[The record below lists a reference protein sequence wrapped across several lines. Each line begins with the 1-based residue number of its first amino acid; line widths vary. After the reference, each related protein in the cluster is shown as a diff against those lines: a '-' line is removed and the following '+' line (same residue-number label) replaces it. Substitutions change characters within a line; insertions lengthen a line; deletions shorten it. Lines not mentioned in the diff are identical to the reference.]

1 MIENEEDLPDDIS
14 SLKSLVLDLSR
25 RLQNAQHTIE
35 AERKTTQIALHQAA
49 DYRLRLSETV
59 QTFRLES
66 SRLKNIEYR
75 TSKQS
80 EAQKFEDNK
89 GKGTKLY
96 EKAKY
101 AELDHQMTGLTK
113 FVPLKL
119 TKLRDQLKSFE
130 DQQNNLKL
138 LLQHYAEIDEMNNLF
153 MNCVQHN
160 QIDDCI
166 QLLHQGVDVNYVDSA
181 GYLAIHYA
189 CSQGY
194 YDIAQLLLQHG
205 SDHSS
210 YLTGYA
216 PLVLAAKQGYINIL
230 RLLLEF
236 GADIEEKGRLGMPA
250 VIAALEQQQFATVEF
265 LIAQGAN
272 IHTYDFQENNLLHTL
287 AKIIPHGNENLAITG
302 VGYTNPMTNLLQ
314 TTNLLATMN
323 NNILNFFHYLLD
335 LGIDV
340 HCVNKMHHTPLQVAL
355 YAKNSLAISIFN
367 EWFSKHPEL
376 MTGGQPQHQQ
386 TDGQEGQEGEGEEGK
401 QPLLF
406 STPSVMTGS
415 RSRHSKQRPSML
427 STTESNSVSSAA
439 AGSLGAKVRHHKA
452 SLATIQ
458 QRQAIFTSRGG
469 KVLPARVPP
478 GQAQGQPLGQG
489 QGLGDD
495 PTMTTATAAAA
506 TPMRAAF
513 LPAVITTENAN
524 PQQLVLPSPNNHA
537 NNHNRNNHNNHNNHI
552 NHNQQ
557 QSTQQQQQ
565 QVVSA
570 SEVIGLAGAVLE
582 EDEVEG
588 RSIEKRKKGG
598 TMQKPLSTNNNNHN
612 NHHLTANHSVSS
624 SVTFDP

>member
-1 MIENEEDLPDDIS
+1 MIENEEDLPNDIP

-66 SRLKNIEYR
+66 SRLKNIEYK
-75 TSKQS
+75 TSKQL

-89 GKGTKLY
+89 SKGTKLY

-113 FVPLKL
+113 IVPLKL

-166 QLLHQGVDVNYVDSA
+166 QLLHQGVDVNYVDTA

-216 PLVLAAKQGYINIL
+216 PIVLAAKQGYVNII

-236 GADIEEKGRLGMPA
+236 GADIEEKGRLGTPA
-250 VIAALEQQQFATVEF
+250 VIAALENQQYATVEF
-265 LIAQGAN
+265 LIVQGAN

-287 AKIIPHGNENLAITG
+287 CKIIPTGNDHLAITG
-302 VGYTNPMTNLLQ
+302 VGYTNPTTNPYQATNLL
-314 TTNLLATMN
+314 LTMN
-323 NNILNFFHYLLD
+323 NNISNFFQYLLE

-340 HCVNKMHHTPLQVAL
+340 QCVNKMNHTPLQVAL
-355 YAKNSLAISIFN
+355 YAKNSLAISILN
-367 EWFSKHPEL
+367 DWFQKHPEL
-376 MTGGQPQHQQ
+376 TGQQPQQ
-386 TDGQEGQEGEGEEGK
+386 TTPFSRGDGEDQGLAGDGDGAEGTK
-401 QPLLF
+401 HLSASLM
-406 STPSVMTGS
+406 SGS
-415 RSRHSKQRPSML
+415 RSRPSKRQ
-427 STTESNSVSSAA
+427 STSTESSVSSASA
-439 AGSLGAKVRHHKA
+439 GAKVRQNKA
-452 SLATIQ
+452 SLAAIQ
-458 QRQAIFTSRGG
+458 QRQAIFTSRAG
-469 KVLPARVPP
+469 KVLPVRVPP
-478 GQAQGQPLGQG
+478 NASGSIPPGQQPS
-489 QGLGDD
+489 D
-495 PTMTTATAAAA
+495 
-506 TPMRAAF
+506 TPMRAAISTSA
-513 LPAVITTENAN
+513 LPPISAENNQKASTT
-524 PQQLVLPSPNNHA
+524 QSIPSLNN
-537 NNHNRNNHNNHNNHI
+537 
-552 NHNQQ
+552 NQQ
-557 QSTQQQQQ
+557 ELKQSQHGMK
-565 QVVSA
+565 VVSA

-582 EDEVEG
+582 EDELEGNVE
-588 RSIEKRKKGG
+588 KGKIPPH
-598 TMQKPLSTNNNNHN
+598 TQPHTLLHAQN
-612 NHHLTANHSVSS
+612 LLANHSVSS